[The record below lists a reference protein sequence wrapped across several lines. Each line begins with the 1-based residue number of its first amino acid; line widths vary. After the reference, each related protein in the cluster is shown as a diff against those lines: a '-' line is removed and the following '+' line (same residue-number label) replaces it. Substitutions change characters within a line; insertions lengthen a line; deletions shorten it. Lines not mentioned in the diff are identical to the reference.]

1 MRKLVRV
8 LHTNLLSRS
17 QSTIN
22 ILFKISIWF
31 HLGTLCL
38 SIAGAFTYLF
48 SVFFRLTYISNQAV
62 FFWLLTGICL
72 GVLAWSIFKHLIPEG
87 LSDKPISFASRLI
100 FVLISVISTVAAIQ
114 ASTSQTLFESSDFS
128 SFVRL
133 TTQFTQ
139 FRGPWSFGA
148 FPFDY
153 ISPDRIQLHRNTGP
167 FYPQATHFIV
177 AMTDQALGLNN
188 LSRSTRLVTLFLCTS
203 VLPLLLILLGQSLR
217 RRNEI
222 SVLISLSIM
231 FSIFLTYDLRSGL
244 IPAAIGPTLMIFL
257 LVFTISLTSVAKK
270 IVSIVVSTLLLAFV
284 HPSASASFVLLYP
297 LTLVWEK
304 GFSLVIKPLDRV
316 FRIQRKHP
324 ALFPGIVIALLAVT
338 IALSEKVLSYTT
350 MLSSF
355 HINPEFDST
364 PGLELLS
371 RIFRFVLNNF
381 LLFGGDGLFNFSV
394 FILVAFTAVLFRLD
408 LLQRIRISELLIMLV
423 VFSSSLGGA
432 TGLLSFAA
440 LPSIFWYSTPIRV
453 VHLWTVL
460 VFVRF
465 CRSTFSK
472 NPSQNQMAI
481 MLLLAF
487 TAYLI
492 HLIVR
497 FL

>member
-22 ILFKISIWF
+22 ILFKISICF
-31 HLGTLCL
+31 HLGILCL
-38 SIAGAFTYLF
+38 SLAGAFTYLF
-48 SVFFRLTYISNQAV
+48 SVFFRLTYISNQVV
-62 FFWLLTGICL
+62 FFWLTIGSFL
-72 GVLAWSIFKHLIPEG
+72 GVLAWNKFKHLLIVSPPV
-87 LSDKPISFASRLI
+87 KHSFAAYSLAFI
-100 FVLISVISTVAAIQ
+100 FISIVSTVVAIH
-114 ASTSQTLFESSDFS
+114 ASNSQTLFESGDFS

-133 TTQFTQ
+133 TSQFTQ
-139 FRGPWSFGA
+139 FRGPWNFGA
-148 FPFDY
+148 LPFDY
-153 ISPDRIQLHRNTGP
+153 ISPDRIQLKRNAGP

-188 LSRSTRLVTLFLCTS
+188 LPRTTRLITVFLCSS
-203 VLPLLLILLGQSLR
+203 VLPLLLILLGQSFR
-217 RRNEI
+217 RRNDI

-231 FSIFLTYDLRSGL
+231 FSIFLTYDLRSGI
-244 IPAAIGPTLMIFL
+244 IPAAIGTSLMMFL
-257 LVFTISLTSVAKK
+257 LVFTMSLTSIARK
-270 IVSIVVSTLLLAFV
+270 IVSVVVSTLLLAFV

-297 LTLVWEK
+297 LTLVWGK
-304 GFSLVIKPLDRV
+304 GISLFTKPLDRI
-316 FRIQRKHP
+316 FRFQRKHP
-324 ALFPGIVIALLAVT
+324 AILPGIVIAFMAVT
-338 IALSEKVLSYTT
+338 VALSEKVLSYTT
-350 MLSSF
+350 LLSSF

-381 LLFGGDGLFNFSV
+381 LLFGSHTLINFSV
-394 FILVAFTAVLFRLD
+394 FILVAVTALLFRLD
-408 LLQRIRISELLIMLV
+408 LLQRIRISELLILLV
-423 VFSSSLGGA
+423 VLSSSLGGA

-440 LPSIFWYSTPIRV
+440 LPSVFWYSTPIRV

-465 CRSTFSK
+465 CKSTFSK

-487 TAYLI
+487 TAYLA